1 MAIDMFLDLGG
12 AVKGESVDKQYSG
25 KIDISSY
32 HWGLSQ
38 SGTFH
43 QGTGG
48 GAGKVSVKD
57 IQVEKLVDSA
67 TPVLMNY
74 SAQGKHFDTGK
85 LIVRKAGG
93 SSPVEY
99 VVIELKNV
107 LISSVDHMG
116 QHGDDRLRELVTLN
130 FAQVK
135 FTYTPQNSDG
145 SKGAAIDFKWDVAKN
160 TAA

>member
-12 AVKGESVDKQYSG
+12 SVKGESSDKTYAG
-25 KIDISSY
+25 KIDINSY

-43 QGTGG
+43 LGTGG

-57 IQVEKLVDSA
+57 VQIEKLVDSA

-74 SAQGKHFDTGK
+74 AAQGKHFDTGK
-85 LIVRKAGG
+85 IIVRKAGG
-93 SSPVEY
+93 ESPVEY
-99 VVIELKNV
+99 VVMEMSQV
-107 LISSVDHMG
+107 MISSVDHMG
-116 QHGDDRLRELVTLN
+116 QQGDDRLREVVTLN
-130 FAQVK
+130 FAKVK
-135 FTYTPQNSDG
+135 FTYTPQNKDG
-145 SKGAAIDFKWDVAKN
+145 SKGAAIDFKWDIAQN